1 VARGKQPQRIRE
13 TVHAVSEDQ
22 QSKTWRGIGRRI
34 MPFCPLCKAEYSS
47 GTKRC
52 PDCEVD
58 LVEELPEEADL
69 EGAGGEEE
77 LPEDLVLLYSTRNK
91 VYAEF
96 LKETLENSNIPC
108 YMTSSG
114 SFLEQG
120 LGYVAKGKAGYKIY
134 VPRDKY
140 DESLAIKE
148 QTVTDL

>member
-1 VARGKQPQRIRE
+1 
-13 TVHAVSEDQ
+13 
-22 QSKTWRGIGRRI
+22 
-34 MPFCPLCKAEYSS
+34 MPFCPLCKAEYGA

-69 EGAGGEEE
+69 EGEGEDEE

-96 LKETLENSNIPC
+96 LRETLENSNIPC
-108 YMTSSG
+108 YMRSAG
-114 SFLEQG
+114 SFFEEG
-120 LGYVAKGKAGYKIY
+120 LGYVTRGKGGYKIY

-140 DESLAIKE
+140 EESLAIKE
-148 QTVTDL
+148 QTVRDL